1 MKKGNVGKEKDNKKA
16 GKKTSIQ
23 NTKKELVTNLIKK
36 IDKNKKQR
44 THPNRVINPNKKPL
58 APPEFPEAIVDSI
71 LNKII
76 SYVIYQTTVKEVYT
90 HMDEKCFNYLK
101 YLITPI
107 LSTEYLYYEN
117 GVENINL
124 LKDKFYYK
132 APIPKKV
139 NTWVFLQEP
148 ETPRIDR
155 YSSSVTKI
163 ISCKTDN
170 DINKENINIDIN
182 KQESKDFKKRRKS
195 TVIDDNLI
203 VNESIEYTKRNRSS
217 KLTSLRNDSYQENNK
232 VKNIKNNKDNKD
244 ITSNEILDKKKLKLL
259 EKKKKEEEQKIL
271 ELTWV
276 DLPKEKYENKY
287 IMKNNNEENN
297 ILRKERENLIIKQTE
312 LKALKEIQDKK
323 EKLKKFQNRLQRNF
337 DGSRQTFDPNG
348 NIINIHPP
356 QVENLNNEFCIVKIP
371 NIESKNPN
379 LEKRRS
385 SAIITKNQLLMKRK
399 SILGK
404 SKILKKVSS
413 LKNKEEHISEENKE
427 IFNYIKNNLLPKW
440 QHRPVKKEFYEDDD
454 DNGEEKKERN
464 FFANKPFKQYFGSF
478 LKEYIFKDEV
488 EHNPVDRINNN
499 QGYYKYESAKKKMI
513 LPSGPNFKKIKPE
526 TGVVIENNTN
536 EKKKEIKDGGF
547 EFIKKYNKPS
557 MYEFSK
563 LLMETSQLN
572 SSKVL
577 SSGLI
582 ESKLNEINELKN
594 IDRNAEKNKEEYN
607 YNGYMME
614 FSDNN
619 NPLIQGAFSINDK
632 KRMLFD
638 KENYFDKI
646 NILKGRNILKS
657 MDEKYIKNKYN
668 SMNYINMQN
677 NSIQLTNNVKAPNLY
692 SYFHESMKEPE
703 KKLESNDEEED
714 NNKDK
719 NIDFNKDF
727 YTLDKER
734 NKERNSA
741 LPAIRVRKKQIDRYN
756 LNELR
761 NQLKGRKIINKF
773 NYKIIKN
780 KKWGEE
786 DEKKKKERE
795 MLNFGLDSRNASSSN
810 IQNNQNNNNNDSNRV
825 KLKKVGENIMSSMD
839 DRYNI
844 RSRRAHLF
852 RSSSAGNIF

>member
-1 MKKGNVGKEKDNKKA
+1 
-16 GKKTSIQ
+16 
-23 NTKKELVTNLIKK
+23 
-36 IDKNKKQR
+36 
-44 THPNRVINPNKKPL
+44 
-58 APPEFPEAIVDSI
+58 
-71 LNKII
+71 
-76 SYVIYQTTVKEVYT
+76 
-90 HMDEKCFNYLK
+90 
-101 YLITPI
+101 
-107 LSTEYLYYEN
+107 
-117 GVENINL
+117 
-124 LKDKFYYK
+124 
-132 APIPKKV
+132 
-139 NTWVFLQEP
+139 
-148 ETPRIDR
+148 
-155 YSSSVTKI
+155 
-163 ISCKTDN
+163 
-170 DINKENINIDIN
+170 
-182 KQESKDFKKRRKS
+182 
-195 TVIDDNLI
+195 
-203 VNESIEYTKRNRSS
+203 
-217 KLTSLRNDSYQENNK
+217 
-232 VKNIKNNKDNKD
+232 
-244 ITSNEILDKKKLKLL
+244 
-259 EKKKKEEEQKIL
+259 
-271 ELTWV
+271 
-276 DLPKEKYENKY
+276 
-287 IMKNNNEENN
+287 
-297 ILRKERENLIIKQTE
+297 
-312 LKALKEIQDKK
+312 
-323 EKLKKFQNRLQRNF
+323 
-337 DGSRQTFDPNG
+337 
-348 NIINIHPP
+348 
-356 QVENLNNEFCIVKIP
+356 
-371 NIESKNPN
+371 
-379 LEKRRS
+379 
-385 SAIITKNQLLMKRK
+385 
-399 SILGK
+399 
-404 SKILKKVSS
+404 
-413 LKNKEEHISEENKE
+413 
-427 IFNYIKNNLLPKW
+427 
-440 QHRPVKKEFYEDDD
+440 
-454 DNGEEKKERN
+454 
-464 FFANKPFKQYFGSF
+464 
-478 LKEYIFKDEV
+478 
-488 EHNPVDRINNN
+488 
-499 QGYYKYESAKKKMI
+499 MI

-594 IDRNAEKNKEEYN
+594 IDRNAEKNKEENN